1 MLAVVNPRR
10 IVQIV
15 DLDAAG
21 AAVIVKA
28 GMVQTEFMAKLV
40 DEAVEHIAAN
50 VRPARL
56 CIVKTLADADIAVC

>member
-28 GMVQTEFMAKLV
+28 GMVQAEFMAKLM
-40 DEAVEHIAAN
+40 DETVEHIAAN
-50 VRPARL
+50 VCPARL
-56 CIVKTLADADIAVC
+56 CIVKTLADTDIAVC